1 MDFGA
6 LVPEVL
12 LAASAVGGFA
22 FARRHGGGTAL
33 EELERANSVLERR
46 VHELETSDAAKSMR
60 IAELEAK
67 TDVAL
72 AITPV
77 LEALRMHELEAAKRS
92 NATLLLLELIA
103 ARLGPEPAAT

>member
-1 MDFGA
+1 MLVLGA
-6 LVPEVL
+6 
-12 LAASAVGGFA
+12 GGFS
-22 FARRHGGGTAL
+22 FVRKHGGGAAL
-33 EELERANSVLERR
+33 EELERANRVLERR

-77 LEALRMHELEAAKRS
+77 LEALRVHETQAAARSTATLDVLHMIAAK
-92 NATLLLLELIA
+92 
-103 ARLGPEPAAT
+103 LGPDAERAAAA